1 MLHLKFFILFFITI
15 PVLFSTAQSQT
26 SHIFW
31 KDDTLLRKKY
41 FDQSLQKKQALITS
55 VPKQYARDYK
65 EIYDHQ
71 FGEIGNL
78 WNSTRP
84 VTSPEVNNYLQSIV
98 KEIKDGNPEIE
109 KIDARIVF
117 TRDGWPNAVSMGDG
131 TIAINGGL
139 FVFLNNEAE
148 LAFVI
153 CHELSHY
160 YLDHTNK
167 SIKKIVELYNSETFK
182 KEVKRLSR
190 QQYGAGREIEE
201 LMKKMAFGSRRHSRE
216 NETEADRQAFRFFKN
231 TGYDCNA
238 IITCLQ
244 LLNEV
249 DDSTIY
255 KPFVAEVMF
264 NFDEYPFKKK
274 WTQKE
279 SVLFSAMNSDDGSP
293 FTKQEKDSMKTH
305 PDCVT
310 RISFLRDSI
319 SEFPPGKQF
328 LINENSFY
336 NIKKEFFP
344 EISEQEYRNNNLTR
358 NLYTSL
364 LMLQNGHYTSL
375 AVFSIV
381 RDLNILFNRQK
392 DHKLGDIEKETRSYP
407 SDYNLLLRMID
418 RLRLDEMAAIS
429 YYFCKKHEQQMAGCD
444 GFAEQKRIAQK
455 NFSQIN
461 R

>member
-1 MLHLKFFILFFITI
+1 M
-15 PVLFSTAQSQT
+15 
-26 SHIFW
+26 
-31 KDDTLLRKKY
+31 
-41 FDQSLQKKQALITS
+41 
-55 VPKQYARDYK
+55 
-65 EIYDHQ
+65 
-71 FGEIGNL
+71 
-78 WNSTRP
+78 
-84 VTSPEVNNYLQSIV
+84 
-98 KEIKDGNPEIE
+98 
-109 KIDARIVF
+109 
-117 TRDGWPNAVSMGDG
+117 
-131 TIAINGGL
+131 
-139 FVFLNNEAE
+139 FLNSEAE

-167 SIKKIVELYNSETFK
+167 SIKKIVELYNSESFK

-216 NETEADRQAFRFFKN
+216 NETEADMQAFRFFKN

-244 LLNEV
+244 LLNDV
-249 DDSTIY
+249 DDSSTY
-255 KPFVAEVMF
+255 KPFVPEAVF

-279 SVLFSAMNSDDGSP
+279 SVLFSAMNSDDSSP

-305 PDCVT
+305 PDCNA
-310 RISFLRDSI
+310 RIRFLQDSI
-319 SEFPPGKQF
+319 AKSPPGKQF

-344 EISEQEYRNNNLTR
+344 EITEQEYRNNNLTR
-358 NLYTSL
+358 NLYNSL
-364 LMLQNGHYTSL
+364 LMLQNDDYASL
-375 AVFSIV
+375 AVYSIV
-381 RDLNILFNRQK
+381 RDLNILFHRQK
-392 DHKLGDIEKETRSYP
+392 DHTLGDIEKETIGYP

-418 RLRLDEMAAIS
+418 RFRLGELAAIN
-429 YYFCKKHEQQMAGCD
+429 YYFCKKHEQQMEGYD
-444 GFAEQKRIAQK
+444 GFDEQKRIAQK
-455 NFSQIN
+455 NFSQIT